1 MYSVTSRTILL
12 KKQAYSPHSY
22 SPLAPFGR
30 WCLVIGHYVVMQL
43 GWLDILVLVVY
54 FTTAVLVGLSGRGKT
69 KSLEAFLLGDRNLP
83 WWAILGSI
91 VATETSGVTVLSVPG
106 HGMGP
111 VAFKF
116 LQIALGYIIGRAI
129 IVYVLLPLY
138 FRGQLLTAYEVLEK
152 RFGGLT
158 QRAASL
164 LFLIARN
171 LGDGLRLF
179 LVAIVLQ
186 KLANIN
192 LGLSVVVMGVISTIY
207 TFVGGMRSVVWNDC
221 IQFVVYVLGGIAA
234 VFVIA
239 SKINGGFAEVM
250 HFAADTGK
258 LQVFDLRWA
267 WTEPYTFWA
276 SLIGGA
282 VLTLGTHGTDHS
294 MVQRYLSAKSQ
305 GAAGVALLAS
315 GFVVLAQFAMFLLI
329 GIELA
334 CYFSQHP
341 LPPDVKLK
349 GDEVFAHFI
358 INDYPRNTGLIG
370 LMLAAILASN
380 LSSSLSASAAAVVND
395 FYLPWQKTPPE
406 SGQLVLWT
414 RILTVFFGVLQIALG
429 ILAERIA
436 ASGSIVVDAALTI
449 AGFVFGLLLGVFALG
464 VLTRRANQT
473 SALVGMAVG
482 LVLLLFL
489 QFGLPELTKTP
500 NLPMGVKIAFPWLAV
515 VGAGTTFLAGWAIS
529 WFVPRSVVEGVAS

>member
-1 MYSVTSRTILL
+1 
-12 KKQAYSPHSY
+12 
-22 SPLAPFGR
+22 
-30 WCLVIGHYVVMQL
+30 LVIGHFHVMQL
-43 GWLDILVLVVY
+43 GWLDILVLVAY
-54 FTTAVLVGLSGRGKT
+54 FTAAVLVGLSGRGKT
-69 KSLEAFLLGDRNLP
+69 QSLEAFLLGDRNLP

-106 HGMGP
+106 HGMGK

-116 LQIALGYIIGRAI
+116 LQIALGYIVGRAI
-129 IVYVLLPLY
+129 IVYVLMPLY
-138 FRGQLLTAYEVLEK
+138 FRGQLLTAYEVLHE

-192 LGLSVVVMGVISTIY
+192 LGLSVVVMGVISTVY

-221 IQFVVYVLGGIAA
+221 IQFVVYILGGIAA

-239 SKINGGFAEVM
+239 SKVDGGFAEVM
-250 HFAADTGK
+250 QFAAEAGK
-258 LQVFDLRWA
+258 LQVFDLRWSL
-267 WTEPYTFWA
+267 TEPYTFWA

-305 GAAGVALLAS
+305 QAAGIALLAS
-315 GFVVLAQFAMFLLI
+315 GFVVLAQFAMFLFI

-341 LPPDVKLK
+341 LPSDVTLK

-358 INDYPRNTGLIG
+358 INNYPRNTGLIG

-380 LSSSLSASAAAVVND
+380 LSSSLSASAAAVIND

-406 SGQLVLWT
+406 SGYLVLWT
-414 RILTVFFGVLQIALG
+414 RILTILFGVLQIALG
-429 ILAERIA
+429 ILAQRI
-436 ASGSIVVDAALTI
+436 STTGSMVVDAALTI

-464 VLTRRANQT
+464 VFTRRASQA
-473 SALVGMAVG
+473 SALVGMAAG
-482 LVLLLFL
+482 LGLLLFL
-489 QFGLPELTKTP
+489 QFGLPVLTKTP
-500 NLPMGVKIAFPWLAV
+500 ELPAGVRVAFPWLAV
-515 VGAGTTFLAGWAIS
+515 VGAGSTFLTGWLIS
-529 WFVPRSVVEGVAS
+529 WFVPQSAGEGVAS

>member
-1 MYSVTSRTILL
+1 
-12 KKQAYSPHSY
+12 
-22 SPLAPFGR
+22 
-30 WCLVIGHYVVMQL
+30 MQL

-116 LQIALGYIIGRAI
+116 LQIALGYIVGRTI

-138 FRGQLLTAYEVLEK
+138 FRGQMLTAYEVLHK

-192 LGLSVVVMGVISTIY
+192 LAVSVVVMGVISTIY

-221 IQFVVYVLGGIAA
+221 IQFVVYVLGGIVA

-239 SKINGGFAEVM
+239 SQVSGGFGEILQ
-250 HFAADTGK
+250 FAADTGK
-258 LQVFDLRWA
+258 IRVLDVRWSWA
-267 WTEPYTFWA
+267 EPY
-276 SLIGGA
+276 
-282 VLTLGTHGTDHS
+282 
-294 MVQRYLSAKSQ
+294 
-305 GAAGVALLAS
+305 
-315 GFVVLAQFAMFLLI
+315 
-329 GIELA
+329 
-334 CYFSQHP
+334 
-341 LPPDVKLK
+341 
-349 GDEVFAHFI
+349 
-358 INDYPRNTGLIG
+358 
-370 LMLAAILASN
+370 
-380 LSSSLSASAAAVVND
+380 
-395 FYLPWQKTPPE
+395 
-406 SGQLVLWT
+406 
-414 RILTVFFGVLQIALG
+414 
-429 ILAERIA
+429 
-436 ASGSIVVDAALTI
+436 
-449 AGFVFGLLLGVFALG
+449 
-464 VLTRRANQT
+464 
-473 SALVGMAVG
+473 
-482 LVLLLFL
+482 
-489 QFGLPELTKTP
+489 
-500 NLPMGVKIAFPWLAV
+500 
-515 VGAGTTFLAGWAIS
+515 
-529 WFVPRSVVEGVAS
+529 

>member
-1 MYSVTSRTILL
+1 
-12 KKQAYSPHSY
+12 
-22 SPLAPFGR
+22 
-30 WCLVIGHYVVMQL
+30 MQL
-43 GWLDILVLVVY
+43 GWLDVLVLVAYLASAIV
-54 FTTAVLVGLSGRGKT
+54 VGFIGSR
-69 KSLEAFLLGDRNLP
+69 KSKNVEAFLLGDRDLP

-106 HGMGP
+106 HGVGP
-111 VAFKF
+111 VGMRF

-138 FRGQLLTAYEVLEK
+138 FHGQLLTAYEVLNQ

-164 LFLIARN
+164 LFLVARN
-171 LGDGLRLF
+171 LGDGLRLY

-186 KLANIN
+186 KLAHID
-192 LGLSVVVMGVISTIY
+192 LAFSVVVMGVISTVY
-207 TFVGGMRSVVWNDC
+207 TFAGGMRSVVWNDC

-239 SKINGGFAEVM
+239 SQISGGFAEVAR
-250 HFAADTGK
+250 FASETGK
-258 LQVFDLRWA
+258 FQVFDLRWSLN
-267 WTEPYTFWA
+267 EPYTFWA

-282 VLTLGTHGTDHS
+282 VLTIGTHGTDHS
-294 MVQRYLSAKSQ
+294 MVQRYLSARSQ
-305 GAAGVALLAS
+305 RAAGTALFAS
-315 GFVVLAQFAMFLLI
+315 GFVVLVQFALFLFI

-334 CYFSQHP
+334 CYFAQQP
-341 LPPDVKLK
+341 LPDEVKLK

-358 INDYPRNTGLIG
+358 VNHYPRNTGLIG

-395 FYLPWQKTPPE
+395 FYLPWRKSLPE
-406 SGQLVLWT
+406 PGQLLLLT
-414 RILTVFFGVLQIALG
+414 RGMTVVFGLIQIVLG
-429 ILAERIA
+429 ILAERIST
-436 ASGSIVVDAALTI
+436 SGTTVVDAALTI

-464 VLTRRANQT
+464 VFTRRAGQT

-482 LVLLLFL
+482 LGLLLFL
-489 QFGLPELTKTP
+489 QFGLPALTATP
-500 NLPMGVKIAFPWLAV
+500 SQPGGVRVAFPWLAV
-515 VGAGTTFLAGWAIS
+515 IGAGSTWFTGWIVS
-529 WFVPRSVVEGVAS
+529 LLVPHRLNEMKG